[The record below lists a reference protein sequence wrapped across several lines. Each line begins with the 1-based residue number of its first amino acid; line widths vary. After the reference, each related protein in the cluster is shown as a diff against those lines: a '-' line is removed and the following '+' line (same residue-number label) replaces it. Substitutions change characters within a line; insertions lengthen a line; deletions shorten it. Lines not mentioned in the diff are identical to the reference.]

1 MGKRVSGALHVAAP
15 REDSESVR
23 IRKISNGYL
32 ICRDGVKRGKYF
44 SHEEFSA
51 ARPVITAGV
60 APKPAAKSAPRK
72 STPRGHIRPG
82 SL

>member
-1 MGKRVSGALHVAAP
+1 MGKRVSGALQVAAP

-32 ICRDGVKRGKYF
+32 ICREGSRRGKYF
-44 SHEEFSA
+44 THEEFSPA
-51 ARPVITAGV
+51 KPVITAG
-60 APKPAAKSAPRK
+60 AASKSAKAPPRRK
-72 STPRGHIRPG
+72 PSPRGHIRPG